1 MTDNV
6 RDAIIVG
13 GGIVGC
19 LTAFLL
25 AREGLK
31 VTLLEADSVGS
42 HASGFAFGEMGALD
56 GAGIPDP
63 LLDFS
68 VWSLQR
74 HHRLSQELKEASG
87 VDNQFQFTNRL
98 SLAFDGNSVAAL
110 KKNLVWQQK
119 VEGFTVGWLEPEEVV
134 KVEPMASP
142 VSLGGVYAQNAASV
156 EPYRHN
162 LAAAQSAEKH
172 GVEFLQRRVTG
183 LIAHGD
189 PAHGSR
195 CTGVTFDGD
204 RLEAGTVVLAMGPWA
219 GQASAWCGLEIP
231 VRPLK
236 GQILRLESDAR
247 PIKTSLYWSGSY
259 VVTKPDGL
267 TWAGTT
273 EEEVGFDEETTPQAR
288 DSIMAD
294 LLKMAPALT
303 DARLVQHTACLRPL
317 SIDGMPIVGKAP
329 GWENLYICTGAGRKG
344 ILWSTGMSFGL
355 ADLILKGQTDV
366 PGINH
371 LSPGRFAEKH

>member
-1 MTDNV
+1 MTGDA
-6 RDAIIVG
+6 RDVIIVG

-42 HASGFAFGEMGALD
+42 HASGFAFGEMGALE
-56 GAGIPDP
+56 GTGIPDP

-74 HHRLSQELKEASG
+74 HHRLSQEFIEASG

-98 SLAFDGNSVAAL
+98 TLAFDEESAAAL
-110 KKNLVWQQK
+110 KNKLVWQQK
-119 VEGFTVGWLEPEEVV
+119 VDAFTVDWLEPEEVV
-134 KVEPMASP
+134 RAEPMANP
-142 VSLGGVYAQNAASV
+142 LSLGGVLVQNAASV
-156 EPYRHN
+156 EPYRHT
-162 LAAAQSAEKH
+162 LAAAQSAEKY
-172 GVEFLQRRVTG
+172 GGKVLQRRVTG
-183 LIAHGD
+183 LL
-189 PAHGSR
+189 SQNQR
-195 CTGVTFDGD
+195 CTGVSFDAG
-204 RLEAGTVVLAMGPWA
+204 RLEAGMVVLAMGPWA
-219 GQASAWCGLEIP
+219 GQASQWCGLDIP
-231 VRPLK
+231 VSPLK
-236 GQILRLESDAR
+236 GQLLRLENEAG
-247 PIKTSLYWSGSY
+247 PIKTSLYWNGNY

-273 EEEVGFDEETTPQAR
+273 EEEVGFDEDTTPQAR

-317 SIDGMPIVGKAP
+317 SVDGMPIVGKVP
-329 GWENLYICTGAGRKG
+329 GWENLYIGTGAGRKG

-366 PGINH
+366 PGIKY
-371 LSPGRFAEKH
+371 LDPGRFTGD

>member
-1 MTDNV
+1 MTDNA
-6 RDAIIVG
+6 RDVVIVG

-42 HASGFAFGEMGALD
+42 HASGFAFGEMGALE
-56 GAGIPDP
+56 GSGIPDP

-74 HHRLSQELKEASG
+74 HQGLSQEFKEASG
-87 VDNQFQFTNRL
+87 VDNQFQITNRL
-98 SLAFDGNSVAAL
+98 TLAFDEDSVAQL
-110 KKNLVWQQK
+110 KKNLAWQQK
-119 VEGFTVGWLEPEEVV
+119 VEAFKVSWVNPEEVV
-134 KVEPMASP
+134 RVEPMASP
-142 VSLGGVYAQNAASV
+142 LSFGGVHVQNAASV

-172 GVEFLQRRVTG
+172 GVVILQRRVTG
-183 LIAHGD
+183 LLSQG
-189 PAHGSR
+189 GR
-195 CTGVTFDGD
+195 CNGVTFDGG
-204 RLEAGTVVLAMGPWA
+204 RLEAGLVVLAMGPWA
-219 GQASAWCGLEIP
+219 GQSSAWCGLDIP

-236 GQILRLESDAR
+236 GQILRLGNDAG
-247 PIKTSLYWSGSY
+247 PIKTSLYWSGNY

-273 EEEVGFDEETTPQAR
+273 EEEVGFDEATTGQAR

-303 DARLVQHTACLRPL
+303 EARLAQHTACLRPL
-317 SIDGMPIVGKAP
+317 SADEMPIVGKVP
-329 GWENLYICTGAGRKG
+329 GWDNLYIGTGAGRKG

-355 ADLILKGQTDV
+355 ADLILKGNSDV
-366 PGINH
+366 PGIEF
-371 LSPGRFAEKH
+371 LGLDRFTSD

>member
-1 MTDNV
+1 MTGDA
-6 RDAIIVG
+6 RDVIIVG

-25 AREGLK
+25 ARQGLK

-42 HASGFAFGEMGALD
+42 HASGFAFGEMGALE
-56 GAGIPDP
+56 GTGIPDP

-74 HHRLSQELKEASG
+74 HHRLSQEFIEASG

-98 SLAFDGNSVAAL
+98 SLAFDEESAEAL
-110 KKNLVWQQK
+110 KKKLAWQQK
-119 VEGFTVGWLEPEEVV
+119 VDAFTVSWLEPEEVV

-142 VSLGGVYAQNAASV
+142 LSLGGVYVQNAASV
-156 EPYRHN
+156 EPYRHT
-162 LAAAQSAEKH
+162 LAAAQSAEKY
-172 GVEFLQRRVTG
+172 GGKVLQRRVTG
-183 LIAHGD
+183 LL
-189 PAHGSR
+189 SQNQR
-195 CTGVTFDGD
+195 CTGVSFDAG
-204 RLEAGTVVLAMGPWA
+204 RLEAGMVVLAMGPWA
-219 GQASAWCGLEIP
+219 GQASQWCGLDIP
-231 VRPLK
+231 VSPLK
-236 GQILRLESDAR
+236 GQLLRLENEAG
-247 PIKTSLYWSGSY
+247 PIKTSLYWNGNY

-273 EEEVGFDEETTPQAR
+273 EEEVGFDEDTTPQAR

-317 SIDGMPIVGKAP
+317 SVDGMPIVGKVP
-329 GWENLYICTGAGRKG
+329 GWENLYIGTGAGRKG

-366 PGINH
+366 PGIKY
-371 LSPGRFAEKH
+371 LDPGRFTGD